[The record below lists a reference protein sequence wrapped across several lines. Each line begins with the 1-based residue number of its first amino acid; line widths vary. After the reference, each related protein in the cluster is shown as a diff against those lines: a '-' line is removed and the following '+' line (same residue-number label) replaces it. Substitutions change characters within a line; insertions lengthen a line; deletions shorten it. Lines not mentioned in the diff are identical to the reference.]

1 MTPLFALLFDTL
13 DERLKLRAPGRKVA
27 NKVFPHHW
35 SFLLGEV
42 ALIAFAILVLTGIFL
57 TMFYR
62 PSTDPIVYEGSSALF
77 AGRELPAAFE
87 SIVRMTYDVP
97 GGLFFRRVHRAAAHV
112 FVAATIL
119 HLVRIM
125 LTGAFRKPREVNWV
139 VGFGLLTLTLAAG
152 VTGYSL
158 PFDAL
163 AGTGI
168 RIMYSVLLSI
178 PLIGDNIAFWVF
190 GGPFPTG
197 DVIPRFYVTHVLIIP
212 LVLVGGIATHLLF
225 VGRQRHTQFPR
236 RGVDGHRWVVGKPL
250 WPAQFAEST
259 TLMLWL
265 GGIIAASA
273 VLVPWAD
280 ITLQGPYVA
289 GEVGNNAQPEW
300 YIFFMEGALRIIP
313 PFELTIGGMTIS
325 QLFVAGV
332 LLPGILFG
340 VLFIYPWLEKRVYR
354 LEGDWHVLTNPL
366 EVPLRSSLVGGTFV
380 LLLLLS
386 AAATND
392 ILSRMTGIPVE
403 VVTWIFRVA
412 SLVVPP
418 LLGLA
423 LFRYGVRRLARQG
436 RGVDRAEP
444 TPEAERVER
453 EGELAGELADP
464 IAGELADP
472 IAGELPDRTE

>member
-1 MTPLFALLFDTL
+1 MFALLFGSI
-13 DERLKLRAPGRKVA
+13 DERLKLRDPGRKVA
-27 NKVFPHHW
+27 NKVFPHNW

-42 ALIAFAILVLTGIFL
+42 SLIAFVILVLTGIFL

-62 PSTDPIVYEGSSALF
+62 PSIDPVLYTGSSALF
-77 AGRELPAAFE
+77 NGRELPAAFE
-87 SIVRMTYDVP
+87 SVVRMTYDIP

-178 PLIGDNIAFWVF
+178 PLVGDNIAFWIF

-197 DVIPRFYVTHVLIIP
+197 DVIPRFYVTHVLLVP
-212 LVLVGGIATHLLF
+212 LAIAGAVGLHLALLA
-225 VGRQRHTQFPR
+225 RQRHTQFPA
-236 RGVDGHRWVVGKPL
+236 RGIDGHRWVVGKPL
-250 WPAQFAEST
+250 WPSQFAEST
-259 TLMLWL
+259 TLLLWL
-265 GGIIAASA
+265 GGLLAASA
-273 VLVPWAD
+273 VLIPWAD
-280 ITLQGPYVA
+280 ITVQGPYIP
-289 GEVGNNAQPEW
+289 GEVGNNAQPDW
-300 YIFFMEGALRIIP
+300 YIFFMEGALRIMP
-313 PFELTIGGMTIS
+313 PFEFRIGNTPIT

-332 LLPGILFG
+332 VVPGIAFGFLFA
-340 VLFIYPWLEKRVYR
+340 YPWIEKRFYGLR
-354 LEGDWHVLTNPL
+354 GDWHVLTNPL
-366 EVPLRSSLVGGTFV
+366 EVPLRASLVGATFL

-392 ILSRMTGIPVE
+392 VLSRMTGIPIE
-403 VVTWIFRVA
+403 TITQIFRFACVI
-412 SLVVPP
+412 VPP
-418 LLGLA
+418 LSGFLLY
-423 LFRYGVRRLARQG
+423 RYSTKRLARKG
-436 RGVDRAEP
+436 IDVAVSEAAAEQ
-444 TPEAERVER
+444 EDAD
-453 EGELAGELADP
+453 LAS
-464 IAGELADP
+464 
-472 IAGELPDRTE
+472 

>member
-1 MTPLFALLFDTL
+1 VTPLFALLFTSI
-13 DERLKLRAPGRKVA
+13 DERLKLRSPGRKVA
-27 NKVFPHHW
+27 NKVFPHNW

-42 ALIAFAILVLTGIFL
+42 ALIAFAVLVATGIFL

-62 PSTDPIVYEGSSALF
+62 PSIDPVLYTGDAVLF
-77 AGRELPAAFE
+77 QGRELPAAFE

-112 FVAATIL
+112 FIAAAIL

-125 LTGAFRKPREVNWV
+125 LTGAFRRPRELNWV
-139 VGFGLLTLTLAAG
+139 VGFVLFTVALGAG

-168 RIMYSVLLSI
+168 RIMYSVVLSI
-178 PLIGDNIAFWVF
+178 PLVGDNIAFWVF

-197 DVIPRFYVTHVLIIP
+197 DVIPRFYALHVLLLPI
-212 LVLVGGIATHLLF
+212 GIMGLIGLHLLL
-225 VGRQRHTQFPR
+225 VARQRHTQFPR
-236 RGVDGHRWVVGKPL
+236 RGVDGHRFVVGKPL

-259 TLMLWL
+259 TLLLWL
-265 GGIIAASA
+265 GGVLAASA

-280 ITLQGPYVA
+280 ITLQGPYVP

-300 YIFFMEGALRIIP
+300 YIFFMEGALRIVP
-313 PFELTIGGMTIS
+313 PFEFTIPLIGSPVT
-325 QLFVAGV
+325 QLFVGGV
-332 LLPGILFG
+332 LIPGLLFG
-340 VLFIYPWLEKRVYR
+340 FLFAYPWIERRRYG

-366 EVPLRSSLVGGTFV
+366 EVPLRSSLVGGTFL

-392 ILSRMTGIPVE
+392 ILSRLTGIPIE
-403 VVTWIFRVA
+403 GVTWIFRIACIV
-412 SLVVPP
+412 LPIGF
-418 LLGLA
+418 GLF
-423 LFRYGVRRLARQG
+423 LHRYGHRRLARTG
-436 RGVDRAEP
+436 REVATRES
-444 TPEAERVER
+444 EAERR
-453 EGELAGELADP
+453 DAGVS
-464 IAGELADP
+464 G
-472 IAGELPDRTE
+472 

>member
-1 MTPLFALLFDTL
+1 VTPLFALLLTNL
-13 DERLKLRAPGRKVA
+13 DERLKLRSPGRKVA
-27 NKVFPHHW
+27 NKVFPHNW

-62 PSTDPIVYEGSSALF
+62 PSIEPVVYTGESALF

-87 SIVRMTYDVP
+87 SIVRMTYDIP

-112 FVAATIL
+112 FVAAAIL
-119 HLVRIM
+119 HMVRIM
-125 LTGAFRKPREVNWV
+125 LTGAFRRPREVNWV
-139 VGFGLLTLTLAAG
+139 VGFGLLTLTLGAG

-158 PFDAL
+158 PYDAL

-178 PLIGDNIAFWVF
+178 PLVGDNIAFWVF

-197 DVIPRFYVTHVLIIP
+197 DVIPRFFVIHVLIVP
-212 LVLVGGIATHLLF
+212 LFLFGATAVHLLL
-225 VGRQRHTQFPR
+225 VGRQRHTQFPK
-236 RGVDGHRWVVGKPL
+236 RGIDGHRWVVGKPL

-259 TLMLWL
+259 TLLLWI
-265 GGIIAASA
+265 GGLIAASA

-280 ITLQGPYVA
+280 ITVQGPYVP

-300 YIFFMEGALRIIP
+300 YIFFMEGALRIFP
-313 PFELTIGGMTIS
+313 PFEVSFLGMTIT
-325 QLFVAGV
+325 QLFVGGV
-332 LLPGILFG
+332 LIPGVLFG
-340 VLFIYPWLEKRVYR
+340 FLFIYPWIEKRHYR

-366 EVPLRSSLVGGTFV
+366 EVPLRSALVGSTFM

-392 ILSRMTGIPVE
+392 ILSRLTGIPVE
-403 VVTWIFRVA
+403 IVTWVFRIA
-412 SLVVPP
+412 CLVIPP
-418 LLGLA
+418 VMGVLLY
-423 LFRYGVRRLARQG
+423 RYGTRRLARRG
-436 RGVDRAEP
+436 RAVATR
-444 TPEAERVER
+444 EAVEEAGDARV
-453 EGELAGELADP
+453 
-464 IAGELADP
+464 
-472 IAGELPDRTE
+472 

>member
-1 MTPLFALLFDTL
+1 LFALLFDNL
-13 DERLKLRAPGRKVA
+13 DARLKLRGPGRKVA
-27 NKVFPHHW
+27 NKVFPHNW

-62 PSTDPIVYEGSSALF
+62 PSTDAITYAGSSPLF

-87 SIVRMTYDVP
+87 SIVRLTYDIP

-139 VGFGLLTLTLAAG
+139 VGFGLLTLTLVAG

-178 PLIGDNIAFWVF
+178 PLVGDNVAFWIF

-197 DVIPRFYVTHVLIIP
+197 DVIPRFYVIHVLIVP
-212 LVLVGGIATHLLF
+212 LTIMGAIAVHLAL
-225 VGRQRHTQFPR
+225 VGRQRHTQFPV
-236 RGVDGHRWVVGKPL
+236 RGIDGHRWVVGKPL
-250 WPAQFAEST
+250 WPAQFAESL
-259 TLMLWL
+259 TLLLWI
-265 GGIIAASA
+265 GGVLAASA
-273 VLVPWAD
+273 VLVPWSDVA
-280 ITLQGPYVA
+280 LQGPYVA
-289 GEVGNNAQPEW
+289 GEVGNNAQPDW

-313 PFELTIGGMTIS
+313 PFEFRLLGVTIS
-325 QLFVAGV
+325 QLFVASV
-332 LLPGILFG
+332 LVPSLAFGFLFA
-340 VLFIYPWLEKRVYR
+340 YPWVERRRYGLQ
-354 LEGDWHVLTNPL
+354 GDWHVLTNPL
-366 EVPLRSSLVGGTFV
+366 EVPLRAALVGATFI

-392 ILSRMTGIPVE
+392 ILSRMTGVPVE
-403 VVTWIFRVA
+403 TVTWFFRITC
-412 SLVVPP
+412 LIVPP
-418 LLGLA
+418 LVGVVLH
-423 LFRYGVRRLARQG
+423 RYSTARLARHG
-436 RGVDRAEP
+436 REVAVREDAGLRAD
-444 TPEAERVER
+444 
-453 EGELAGELADP
+453 EGAV
-464 IAGELADP
+464 
-472 IAGELPDRTE
+472 

>member
-1 MTPLFALLFDTL
+1 VTPIFALLFTSI
-13 DERLKLRAPGRKVA
+13 DERLKLRSPGRKVA
-27 NKVFPHHW
+27 NKVFPHNW

-42 ALIAFAILVLTGIFL
+42 AMIAFAVLVATGIFL

-62 PSTDPIVYEGSSALF
+62 PSTDPIVYEGASALF
-77 AGRELPAAFE
+77 DGRELPAAFE

-97 GGLFFRRVHRAAAHV
+97 GGLFFRRIHRAAAHV
-112 FVAATIL
+112 FIAAVIL
-119 HLVRIM
+119 HMVRIM
-125 LTGAFRKPREVNWV
+125 LTGAFRRPRELNWV
-139 VGFGLLTLTLAAG
+139 VGFGLLTLALGAG

-168 RIMYSVLLSI
+168 RIMYSVVLSI
-178 PLIGDNIAFWVF
+178 PLVGDNIAFWVF

-197 DVIPRFYVTHVLIIP
+197 DVIPRFYALHVLLLP
-212 LVLVGGIATHLLF
+212 LAIMGLIGLHLLL
-225 VGRQRHTQFPR
+225 VARQRHTQFPK
-236 RGVDGHRWVVGKPL
+236 RGIDGHRFVVGKPL
-250 WPAQFAEST
+250 WPSQFAEST
-259 TLMLWL
+259 TLLLWL
-265 GGIIAASA
+265 GGVLAASA

-313 PFELTIGGMTIS
+313 PFEVALPLTGSPIT
-325 QLFVAGV
+325 QLFVGGV
-332 LLPGILFG
+332 LLPGLLFG
-340 VLFIYPWLEKRVYR
+340 FLFAYPWLERRWYG

-403 VVTWIFRVA
+403 VVTWIFRIA
-412 SLVVPP
+412 CLVIPP
-418 LLGLA
+418 LLGFA
-423 LFRYGVRRLARQG
+423 LYRYGVRRLERTG
-436 RGVDRAEP
+436 RAVVTREDRAE
-444 TPEAERVER
+444 A
-453 EGELAGELADP
+453 AD
-464 IAGELADP
+464 ADLS
-472 IAGELPDRTE
+472 G

>member
-1 MTPLFALLFDTL
+1 MTPLFALLFSRL
-13 DERLKLRAPGRKVA
+13 DERLKLRGPGRKVA
-27 NKVFPHHW
+27 NKVFPHNW

-42 ALIAFAILVLTGIFL
+42 ALVAFAILVLTGIFL

-62 PSTDPIVYEGSSALF
+62 PSITPVTYDGESVLF

-87 SIVRMTYDVP
+87 SVVRMTYDVP

-112 FVAATIL
+112 FVAAAIL

-125 LTGAFRKPREVNWV
+125 LTGAFRKPRELNWI
-139 VGFGLLTLTLAAG
+139 VGFGLLVLSLAAG

-178 PLIGDNIAFWVF
+178 PLVGDNIAFWVF

-197 DVIPRFYVTHVLIIP
+197 DVIPRFYTIHVLIVP
-212 LVLVGGIATHLLF
+212 LTLLGAIGLHLLL
-225 VGRQRHTQFPR
+225 VARQRHTQFPV
-236 RGVDGHRWVVGKPL
+236 RGIDGHRWVVGKPL

-259 TLMLWL
+259 TLVLWL
-265 GGIIAASA
+265 GGVLAASA

-280 ITLQGPYVA
+280 VALQGPYVA

-313 PFELTIGGMTIS
+313 PFEFSFLGITVS

-332 LLPGILFG
+332 LLPGLLFG
-340 VLFIYPWLEKRVYR
+340 FLFAYPFIERRVYG
-354 LEGDWHVLTNPL
+354 LHGEWHVLTNPL
-366 EVPLRSSLVGGTFV
+366 VIPLRSSMVGGTFL

-392 ILSRMTGIPVE
+392 ILSRLTGIRVE
-403 VVTWIFRVA
+403 VITWIFRIA
-412 SLVVPP
+412 CLVVPP
-418 LLGLA
+418 AVGLLLY
-423 LFRYGVRRLARQG
+423 RYGKRRLAR
-436 RGVDRAEP
+436 RGEAVHREEASAEALDS
-444 TPEAERVER
+444 TVS
-453 EGELAGELADP
+453 G
-464 IAGELADP
+464 
-472 IAGELPDRTE
+472 